1 MTLLSRVG
9 LSIILG
15 VWLFLS
21 DAIALPPM
29 NLPYGAT
36 PISHR
41 IYDLHMLTF
50 YLCVGIGVIVFG
62 ALMYSLIKFRKSR
75 GVIAENT
82 HEHLGIE
89 IVWTVIPFLI
99 LVIMAI
105 PATRLLM
112 DIHDTS
118 RPALDIK
125 ITGYQW
131 KWKYE
136 YLDQGISY
144 FSNLSTPS
152 DEIYRHAAKNPW
164 YLLEVDHPL
173 VVPIHQK
180 VRILVTSNDVIHS
193 WWVPDLGVKQDA
205 VPGYIND
212 NWFTITK
219 PGIYRGQCAELCGV
233 NHSFM
238 PIVVKAVSPIEFA
251 QWVKQQTAHST
262 LKEHRHD

>member
-1 MTLLSRVG
+1 MSRLETSVKFVYFLGWLVSLLIHLIMMKLKEKDSMTLLSRVG
-9 LSIILG
+9 LLIIFG

-112 DIHDTS
+112 DI
-118 RPALDIK
+118 
-125 ITGYQW
+125 
-131 KWKYE
+131 
-136 YLDQGISY
+136 
-144 FSNLSTPS
+144 
-152 DEIYRHAAKNPW
+152 
-164 YLLEVDHPL
+164 
-173 VVPIHQK
+173 
-180 VRILVTSNDVIHS
+180 
-193 WWVPDLGVKQDA
+193 
-205 VPGYIND
+205 
-212 NWFTITK
+212 
-219 PGIYRGQCAELCGV
+219 
-233 NHSFM
+233 
-238 PIVVKAVSPIEFA
+238 
-251 QWVKQQTAHST
+251 
-262 LKEHRHD
+262 